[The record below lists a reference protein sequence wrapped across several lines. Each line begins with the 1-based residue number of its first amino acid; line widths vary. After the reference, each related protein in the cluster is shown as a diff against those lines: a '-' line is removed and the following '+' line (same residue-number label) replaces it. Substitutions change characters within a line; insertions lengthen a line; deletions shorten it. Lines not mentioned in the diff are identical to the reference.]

1 MNYLKTNGKK
11 INILCLRKVFPFTIK
26 CLSEKIKLFRQA
38 LFFVDDFTNNPSY
51 KRYQNCLNLWHAVQ
65 QIVQR

>member
-1 MNYLKTNGKK
+1 MNCLKTNGKK
-11 INILCLRKVFPFTIK
+11 INIIYLRKVFPFTIK
-26 CLSEKIKLFRQA
+26 CLSEKIKFFRQA
-38 LFFVDDFTNNPSY
+38 LFFVDDFTNSSSY

>member
-1 MNYLKTNGKK
+1 MNYLKTNSKK
-11 INILCLRKVFPFTIK
+11 INIIYLRKVFPFTIK
-26 CLSEKIKLFRQA
+26 CLSEKIKFFRQA
-38 LFFVDDFTNNPSY
+38 LFFVDDFTNSSSY